1 MNRRLQAIFV
11 VCVLAMWWLFGSA
24 LSAGGWTREQ
34 WFMLVIAHTACLVV
48 FYRFAYI
55 FSYGYGLSMLCVS
68 LWLIFQFRNL
78 AALLVGG
85 LCAAYGLRLW
95 QFVFARHRARA
106 ARGDPDTNLELHQ
119 RTPLAARVFIWIMVS
134 WLMAFMGMTTWLV
147 GVRGVVT
154 PWIMGG
160 AIVMLLG
167 LGMETV
173 ADNQKQLAKAAAPER
188 WVDSGLFARIRQA
201 NYAGEILFQI
211 GLMLAGAGAAL
222 SAREYLLAWVAPLYV
237 IVLMIFQAVML
248 DEKQKTRYGNAPEY
262 LAWRERSGS
271 LLPFP

>member
-1 MNRRLQAIFV
+1 MNRNLQTIFL
-11 VCVLAMWWLFGSA
+11 VCVIAMWWLFGSA
-24 LSAGGWTREQ
+24 VAAGSWPRDQ
-34 WFMLVIAHTACLVV
+34 WAMLIIAHVACAVV

-68 LWLIFQFRNL
+68 LWLMFEFRSL
-78 AALLVGG
+78 PVLLVGG

-119 RTPLAARVFIWIMVS
+119 RTPLVARIFIWIMVS

-147 GVRGVVT
+147 GTRGVMT
-154 PWIMGG
+154 PWIMIG

-167 LGMETV
+167 LGMESI
-173 ADNQKQLAKAAAPER
+173 ADNQKQIAKMAAADR

-201 NYAGEILFQI
+201 NYAGEILFQV
-211 GLMLAGAGAAL
+211 GLMLAGAGAAA
-222 SAREYLLAWVAPLYV
+222 SVREYLLVWVAPFYV
-237 IVLMIFQAVML
+237 IMLMIFQATML
-248 DEKQKTRYGNAPEY
+248 DAKQKTRYGKSPEY

-271 LLPFP
+271 LLPFG